1 MTEKIIIRSYS
12 KAIFLLPTLIM
23 SIVGWIIQV
32 IFHRPLLWLELTWI
46 LIFLANM
53 FVVCF
58 DFSSSKFIIL
68 TLFLSLV
75 AVIFYFTAVPLI
87 FNPNW
92 FKGDFQLLFGFTS
105 HFFIIMT
112 GILIFYMSIA
122 FTVAF
127 FDYYIIERNE
137 LLHRKGIFTMV
148 ERWTLTNLRF
158 TKEIP
163 DMFEFI
169 MFRAGTLKFYP
180 TRSDIIIL
188 PTVLNIN
195 KKADQLDR
203 LMSRIKVDA
212 TEE

>member
-12 KAIFLLPTLIM
+12 KVIFLIPTLIM
-23 SIVGWIIQV
+23 SIIGWIIQFIV
-32 IFHRPLLWLELTWI
+32 REPMLWLELTWI
-46 LIFLANM
+46 FIFLANL

-68 TLFLSLV
+68 VLIISLI
-75 AVIFYFTAVPLI
+75 AVLFYFTAFPLI
-87 FNPNW
+87 FNPDW
-92 FKGDFQLLFGFTS
+92 FKGDFSLLFGFTS
-105 HFFIIMT
+105 HFFIVMT

-122 FTVAF
+122 FTIAF

-148 ERWTLTNLRF
+148 ERWALTNLRF

-203 LMSRIKVDA
+203 LMSKVKVDT

>member
-12 KAIFLLPTLIM
+12 KAIFLLPTLIL
-23 SIVGWIIQV
+23 SIVGWIIQTL
-32 IFHRPLLWLELTWI
+32 FHRPLLWLELTWI
-46 LIFLANM
+46 LIFLANL

-68 TLFLSLV
+68 ILILTLIAVLTYFL
-75 AVIFYFTAVPLI
+75 AFPLI
-87 FNPNW
+87 FNPKW
-92 FKGDFQLLFGFTS
+92 FEGDFRLVFGFTS
-105 HFFIIMT
+105 HFFIVIT
-112 GILIFYMSIA
+112 GLLSFFMLISIIIA
-122 FTVAF
+122 V

-169 MFRAGTLKFYP
+169 MLRAGTLKFYP
-180 TRSDIIIL
+180 TRSDIIVL